1 MLGGSL
7 HNLAMSYEQLGRVA
21 EAERLFREAINH
33 QRRARDAQPQHMMY
47 RVFLTNH
54 LMNLGNLLL
63 RAGKP
68 DETAQ
73 LAEEAAGLWPSTPQ
87 RLLGPAVLLVMCVD
101 AAGPGDSPEAKARRD
116 RYGRMAVE
124 ILTRAYDGGFRNP
137 AFYRTSHQLDP
148 LRSRDDFQALLRRL
162 DSPAGAAAPK

>member
-7 HNLAMSYEQLGRVA
+7 HNLAMSYQQLGRVD
-21 EAERLFREAINH
+21 EAERLFREALVH
-33 QRRARDAQPQHMMY
+33 QRRAREAQPQHIMY

-54 LMNLGNLLL
+54 LMSLGELLR

-68 DETAQ
+68 DETAK

-87 RLLGPAVLLVMCVD
+87 RLLGPAVLLAECVES
-101 AAGPGDSPEAKARRD
+101 AGPGDSPEAKARRD

-124 ILTRAYDGGFRNP
+124 VLTRAYDGGFRN
-137 AFYRTSHQLDP
+137 ADFYRTSHQLDP
-148 LRSRDDFQALLRRL
+148 IRSREDFQALLRRL